1 MLHSQVTLRYFDAV
15 KNQEVSEGFTF
26 ANYLENFMPYADTEL
41 DKYNFAIR
49 IKKEDYSSEEFEMNG
64 YPVMIHTYT
73 YESTNDAFNTE
84 KPNYSNYIAT
94 VKLSDEVFVNVETVS
109 ALNTDEVKALVQKY
123 VFDAMDL

>member
-1 MLHSQVTLRYFDAV
+1 
-15 KNQEVSEGFTF
+15 
-26 ANYLENFMPYADTEL
+26 
-41 DKYNFAIR
+41 
-49 IKKEDYSSEEFEMNG
+49 MNG

-73 YESTNDAFNTE
+73 YESKNDAFNTE

-94 VKLSDEVFVNVETVS
+94 VKLSDDVFVQVETVS